1 MTPIARSASNED
13 RPVVAAPAQAKR
25 ALPPLYD
32 KIIGL
37 PRRTKWA
44 LVLALDL
51 SLVAVALVLAV
62 VLRFDTADAADA
74 IRAHTGVLVA
84 TCGLAAAVLHGLGIP
99 QIRLHHTEARALA
112 SLALGATLLATIAAA
127 AAQMLQAPAPLSLP
141 LIFGTAFFTLAVG
154 ARLAILGTLF
164 SIRRLSAGQTPV
176 ILYGAGTEGVQIA
189 YALRSSG
196 SLCPVAFVDDNRA
209 FEGLRIAGLKVHGAR
224 MLPRLAARFGVKTVI
239 LALSSASD
247 ERRNWIAAEI
257 RALGCEVQTLPSF
270 AELIERGSVEQ
281 ALRPVRPDDLL
292 CRDKVDLDVPAVT
305 RTYAG
310 RTVMVTGAGGSIGSE
325 LCRQLVDCRPAR
337 IVLFEHS
344 EFALYEIDAELR
356 TMLVDGTGIEVR
368 ARLGSVTNESRV
380 RQVIESEG
388 VDFILHAAAYK
399 HVPMV
404 EDNELEGACNNV
416 IGTRIVARAAVDAGV
431 ERFMLVSTDKAVR
444 PTNVMGASK
453 RLAEMVVQDLQRRNP
468 RTTLAMV
475 RFGNVLGSSGSV
487 LPLFQK
493 QIARGGPITVTH
505 PEVTRYFMT
514 IPEAARL
521 VLLGGA
527 FAAGGDV
534 FVLDM
539 GEPVRIMELARRMIE
554 LSGAKVQSDTDPD
567 GIAIRVTGLRPGEK
581 LYEELVI
588 GDALTATPHEK
599 ILRAEEEHL
608 SEIETQAML
617 RAVQAAI
624 DAGDA
629 IRLRTCIER
638 YVSGYHIPATA
649 DAM

>member
-1 MTPIARSASNED
+1 MSR
-13 RPVVAAPAQAKR
+13 
-25 ALPPLYD
+25 PPLYD
-32 KIIGL
+32 ILIGL
-37 PRRTKWA
+37 PRRTKWG

-51 SLVAVALVLAV
+51 TLVPVALILAI
-62 VLRFDTADAADA
+62 VLRFGTADAADA
-74 IRAHTGVLVA
+74 LRAHFGVLVA
-84 TCGLAAAVLHGLGIP
+84 TWGLAAAVLHGIGIP
-99 QIRLHHTEARALA
+99 RIRLHHTEARALA
-112 SLALGATLLATIAAA
+112 SLAFGAALLAIIAAA
-127 AAQMLQAPAPLSLP
+127 SAHMLQAPAPRSLP
-141 LIFGTAFFTLAVG
+141 LIFGTGFFTLAVG
-154 ARLAILGTLF
+154 ARLAILGALF
-164 SIRRLSAGQTPV
+164 ATRKMSAGQTPV

-196 SLCPVAFVDDNRA
+196 NLCPVAFVDDNRA

-224 MLPRLAARFGVKTVI
+224 MLPQLVTRFGVQTVI

-270 AELIERGSVEQ
+270 AELIERGSVER

-292 CRDKVDLDVPAVT
+292 CRDKVDLEVPAVA

-325 LCRQLVDCRPAR
+325 LCRQLVDCHPAR

-356 TMLVDGTGIEVR
+356 AMLGEGSGIEVR
-368 ARLGSVTNESRV
+368 ARLGSVTNERRV
-380 RQVIESEG
+380 RQVIESDG

-404 EDNELEGACNNV
+404 EDNELEGAGNNV
-416 IGTRIVARAAVDAGV
+416 IGTRIVARAAIEAGV
-431 ERFMLVSTDKAVR
+431 ERFILVSTDKAVR

-453 RLAEMVVQDLQRRNP
+453 RLAEMVVQDLQRRSQ

-493 QIARGGPITVTH
+493 QIARGGPLTVTH

-521 VLLGGA
+521 VLLAGA
-527 FAAGGDV
+527 FAKGGDV

-554 LSGAKVQSDTDPD
+554 LSGARVRTESDLD
-567 GIAIRVTGLRPGEK
+567 GIAIHVTGLRPGEK
-581 LYEELVI
+581 LYEELLI
-588 GDALTATPHEK
+588 NGDALAATPHDK
-599 ILRAEEEHL
+599 ILRAKEEHL
-608 SEIETQAML
+608 SELETQAML
-617 RAVQAAI
+617 RDVQAAI

-629 IRLRTCIER
+629 LRLRGCIQR
-638 YVSGYHIPATA
+638 YVSGYHIPAA
-649 DAM
+649 DSL